1 MPTISQLIR
10 KGRKPARK
18 KSNTSAFK
26 EAFNGVHGKP
36 TENLAAPLMRGVCLQ
51 VKTDKPKKPNS
62 ALRAKARVRLSNR
75 KEITAYIPGEKHNLQ
90 EHSVVL
96 VRGGRVKDMPG
107 IKYKIVRGALD
118 CSGVANRRRSR
129 SKYGAKRPK
138 EGQAAAPTKG
148 KR

>member
-18 KSNTSAFK
+18 KTNTSAFK
-26 EAFNGVHGKP
+26 EAFNSVKGAP
-36 TENLAAPLMRGVCLQ
+36 TTNYNAPLMRGVCLQ

-118 CSGVANRRRSR
+118 CAGVSERKRSR
-129 SKYGAKRPK
+129 SKYGTKKPKGAK
-138 EGQAAAPTKG
+138 
-148 KR
+148 

>member
-10 KGRKPARK
+10 KGRKPK
-18 KSNTSAFK
+18 PQKSNTSAFK
-26 EAFNGVHGKP
+26 EAFNSVRNAP
-36 TENLAAPLMRGVCLQ
+36 TMDYAAPLMRGVCLQ

-107 IKYKIVRGALD
+107 IKYKVVRGALD
-118 CSGVANRRRSR
+118 CAGVADRKSSR

-138 EGQAAAPTKG
+138 AKA
-148 KR
+148 

>member
-10 KGRKPARK
+10 KGRKPAPRK
-18 KSNTSAFK
+18 SSTAAFK
-26 EAFNGVHGKP
+26 EAFNSVKNSP
-36 TENLAAPLMRGVCLQ
+36 TLDYNAPLMRGVCLQ

-118 CSGVANRRRSR
+118 CSGVANRKTSR

-138 EGQAAAPTKG
+138 AA
-148 KR
+148 